1 MFKKILILLTA
12 LVIAFLAYVALQP
25 ADYRVARSA
34 DMAATPEAIFPH
46 INSLK
51 KFDVWSPWAKI
62 DPNAVMTYE
71 GPDAGKG
78 AIGKWKGNA
87 EVGEGVMTVV
97 DSNPPSDVKMKL
109 DFVAPYPATADVA
122 FSLKPSG
129 DKTNVTW
136 AMTGTH
142 NFMMR
147 AMCILMGH
155 DMDDMIGSKYEEGL
169 ANLKKIVE
177 AG

>member
-25 ADYRVARSA
+25 AAYRVARSA
-34 DMAATPEAIFPH
+34 DMAATPDAIFPH
-46 INSLK
+46 VNSLK
-51 KFDVWSPWAKI
+51 KFDVWSPWAKL

-71 GPDAGKG
+71 GPDEGEG

-87 EVGEGVMTVV
+87 EVGVGSLTIVNST
-97 DSNPPSDVKMKL
+97 PPTDVEMWL
-109 DFVAPYPATADVA
+109 QFDEPIESTATST
-122 FSLKPSG
+122 FSLKPKG
-129 DKTNVTW
+129 DTTNVTW
-136 AMTGTH
+136 AVEGSH
-142 NFMMR
+142 SFLMR
-147 AMCILMGH
+147 AMCTLMGH
-155 DMDDMIGSKYEEGL
+155 DMDQMIGEKYAEGL